1 MKARL
6 RAIVELVLA
15 VAAAV
20 GSVVS
25 WLASVS
31 TVAVPPIIEGEP
43 LTTSWVYS
51 PPLLTLSL
59 LLATVAGVLA
69 VLGVARMR
77 RANRGRADSA
87 VEVLANGGV

>member
-1 MKARL
+1 MKARI

-15 VAAAV
+15 VAAAA

-43 LTTSWVYS
+43 VTTSSVYS
-51 PPLLTLSL
+51 PPLLALAL
-59 LLATVAGVLA
+59 LLATVAGVFA

-77 RANRGRADSA
+77 RANRGRVDSA
-87 VEVLANGGV
+87 IEALATGPV